1 MEERKKITP
10 QQRYKAKNIKQVKIE
25 LNIKTDADIIEK
37 LDNVSNKQGYIKQL
51 IRDDISK

>member
-37 LDNVSNKQGYIKQL
+37 LDNVTNKQGYIKQL